1 MEWGKASNRYRL
13 SFLRVEN
20 ELPAVKE
27 KPCVF
32 PGGCYYLL
40 PPQDRLESNAM
51 PPPATHLEIA
61 IALPVWGTFTYL
73 APPDLLPS
81 TVPGRRVLV
90 PFGPRR
96 VTGYVLG
103 PAMASPATE
112 LKTILDVLD
121 TESLFTE
128 DMIPFF
134 RWIADYYIYPLGEVI
149 RGALPG
155 GLNLYE
161 FNQYAITEAACQ
173 LPDETVLT
181 DVEQAVLDC
190 LKNGACRLK
199 ELNTH
204 LDRPVPGRLL
214 HAMEQCGWVSRKKT
228 LRGGR
233 TRPKRQ
239 KWVRLVRPDIPGER
253 VTPQRQIVLDA
264 LTKSG
269 ETTLQQLRKVLPNA
283 ASIVRGMAARGFVMV
298 HESEAYRDPFGEPI
312 LPDHPPEL
320 TPAQQQ
326 ALADIHQARAKG
338 FAPILLEGV
347 TGSGKTEVYLNM
359 VADTVARQKTAL
371 VLVPEIALIS
381 QMERRFRARFGD
393 MIAVLHSGLS
403 AGERLDQ
410 WMRILRQEAAIVIG
424 ARSAIFAPLRHIG
437 LIVVDE
443 EHDPSYKQDNNLRY
457 NARDLAVVRAKQNSC
472 PVLLGSATPSVQ
484 AYHNARSGRFTH
496 IRMMQ
501 RVTPQPLPEVEIV
514 DLAPVRQERGLGK
527 HLTPELVT
535 AIRQTLEKG
544 EQALLFLNRRGY
556 ANYPHCAACGT
567 PVRCRNCSITLTYH
581 RGANAYRCHYCGH
594 SQAANQACTA
604 CGSTKLWHFG
614 LGTEKLAEAMAQ
626 FFPKARTAR
635 MDHDTTRRKGSL
647 LKILKDL
654 QQGAIDILIGT
665 QMVAKGHDFPNIT
678 LVGIVCADSA
688 LNFPDFRSS
697 ERTFQLLAQV
707 AGRAGRGERPGRVIL
722 QTYTPDHFTITAARQ
737 QNFQAFY
744 DREIQSRNELGY
756 PPYSRMIQFLIT
768 GKNRGVVRETAEN
781 LGAAGRAL
789 LQSDAARYRQIAILG
804 PVEAALHQV
813 AGRFRWQLLVKGL
826 QSSVLNRFARHLL
839 QAMGPSQGAASVKV
853 IVDVDP
859 LFMM

>member
-1 MEWGKASNRYRL
+1 MQPST
-13 SFLRVEN
+13 
-20 ELPAVKE
+20 
-27 KPCVF
+27 
-32 PGGCYYLL
+32 
-40 PPQDRLESNAM
+40 
-51 PPPATHLEIA
+51 THLEIA
-61 IALPVWGTFTYL
+61 IALPVWGTFTYQ
-73 APPDLLPS
+73 APPDLLAS

-103 PAMASPATE
+103 PAVESPSSE
-112 LKTILDVLD
+112 LKTIIDVLD
-121 TESLFTE
+121 AESLFTA

-149 RGALPG
+149 KGALPG

-161 FNQYAITEAACQ
+161 FNQYAITETACQ

-181 DVEQAVLDC
+181 DLEQAVLDC

-199 ELNTH
+199 ELNAH

-214 HAMEQCGWVSRKKT
+214 QAMEQCGWVSRKKA

-233 TRPKRQ
+233 TRPKRE
-239 KWVRLVRPDIPGER
+239 KRVRLLRSAIPGER
-253 VTPQRQIVLDA
+253 VTPQRQAVLEFLDRN
-264 LTKSG
+264 G
-269 ETTLQQLRKVLPNA
+269 EATLPQLRQVLSNA
-283 ASIVRGMAARGFVMV
+283 AAIVRSMAARGFVAV
-298 HESEAYRDPFGEPI
+298 YESDAYRDPFGEPI

-320 TPAQQQ
+320 TPEQRQ
-326 ALADIHQARAKG
+326 ALVYIHQACTRG

-359 VADTVARQKTAL
+359 VADTITRQKTAL

-381 QMERRFRARFGD
+381 QMERRFRARFGEK
-393 MIAVLHSGLS
+393 IAVLHSGLS

-410 WMRILRQEAAIVIG
+410 WMRILRQEAVIVIG
-424 ARSAIFAPLRHIG
+424 ARSAIFAPLQRIG

-443 EHDPSYKQDNNLRY
+443 EHDASYKQDNNLRY
-457 NARDLAVVRAKQNSC
+457 NARDLAVMRAKQNSC

-484 AYHNARSGRFTH
+484 AYYNARSGRFVH
-496 IRMMQ
+496 VRMMQ
-501 RVTPQPLPEVEIV
+501 RVTRQPLPEVEIV
-514 DLAPVRQERGLGK
+514 DLAPVRQERGLRK

-535 AIRQTLEKG
+535 AIGQTLEKG
-544 EQALLFLNRRGY
+544 EQVLLFLNRRGY
-556 ANYPHCAACGT
+556 ANYPHCAACGA

-581 RGANAYRCHYCGH
+581 RGANAYRCHYCGY
-594 SQAANQACTA
+594 SQAANLSCAA

-614 LGTEKLAEAMAQ
+614 LGTEKLAEAMEQ
-626 FFPKARTAR
+626 FFPEARTAR
-635 MDHDTTRRKGSL
+635 MDRDTTRRKGSL
-647 LKILKDL
+647 LRILKDL

-722 QTYTPDHFTITAARQ
+722 QTYTPNHFTITAARQ
-737 QNFQAFY
+737 QNCQDFY

-768 GKNRGVVRETAEN
+768 GKHRAGVRETAEN
-781 LGAAGRAL
+781 LGATGRAL
-789 LQSDAARYRQIAILG
+789 LHNDAALNRQIAILG

-813 AGRFRWQLLVKGL
+813 AGRFRWQLLIKGP

-839 QAMGPSQGAASVKV
+839 QVMKPSQGTAPIKV